1 MVFFYLTSR
10 LSLLYYYLSK
20 RQINNNREKRKIMAN
35 ALDAVLA
42 QYEQNTSKSNNGRQ
56 SISQEDRLKRYFT
69 TYLPKGTSSGQK
81 RVRILPTPDG
91 SSPFKEVWY
100 HEVQIDGKW
109 TKLYDPGKNDG
120 ERSPLT
126 EVYEEL
132 ISTGKESD
140 KDLARQ
146 YRPRKFYIV
155 KLIDRDNEDH
165 GPKFWRFK
173 DNYKQ
178 EGILDKI
185 IPIWKAKGDV
195 TDANEGRDLMVEL
208 SKAKTPKGIEYT
220 VVQTVMYDD
229 PCPIH
234 SEKSQMDEWM
244 TNELTWQ
251 DVYAQK
257 PVEYLEA
264 IARGETPV
272 WSSDLKKYVY
282 GDDSSEVVLGGS
294 NESTK
299 TEETTDPQ
307 SKMGVDTDLPF

>member
-1 MVFFYLTSR
+1 MG
-10 LSLLYYYLSK
+10 
-20 RQINNNREKRKIMAN
+20 N

-42 QYEQNTSKSNNGRQ
+42 QYEQNTQRSGGGKT

-69 TYLPKGTSSGQK
+69 TYLPKGTKSGQK
-81 RVRILPTPDG
+81 VIRILPTPDG

-132 ISTGKESD
+132 MSTGKDSD
-140 KDLARQ
+140 KELARQ

-155 KLIDRDNEDH
+155 KVIDRENEEH

-178 EGILDKI
+178 EGILDKV
-185 IPIWKAKGDV
+185 IPIWKQKGDV
-195 TDANEGRDLMVEL
+195 TDANEGRDLIVDL
-208 SKAKTPKGIEYT
+208 SKSKTPSGIEYT
-220 VVQTVMYDD
+220 VVKTIMYDD
-229 PCPIH
+229 PAPIH
-234 SEKSQMDEWM
+234 SDKSQMKEWVED
-244 TNELTWQ
+244 ELTWK
-251 DVYAQK
+251 DVYSQK

-272 WSSDLKKYVY
+272 WDTELKKYVY
-282 GDDSSEVVLGGS
+282 GDDTEVTLGGS
-294 NESTK
+294 VSSDSNVKVE
-299 TEETTDPQ
+299 DPQ
-307 SKMGVDTDLPF
+307 SGMEVDTDLPF

>member
-1 MVFFYLTSR
+1 MG
-10 LSLLYYYLSK
+10 
-20 RQINNNREKRKIMAN
+20 N

-42 QYEQNTSKSNNGRQ
+42 QYEQNTQRSGGGKT

-69 TYLPKGTSSGQK
+69 TYLPKGTKSGQK
-81 RVRILPTPDG
+81 VIRILPTPDG

-132 ISTGKESD
+132 MSTGKDSD
-140 KDLARQ
+140 KELARQ

-155 KLIDRDNEDH
+155 KVIDRENEEH

-185 IPIWKAKGDV
+185 IPIWKQKGDV
-195 TDANEGRDLMVEL
+195 TDSNEGRDLIVDL
-208 SKAKTPKGIEYT
+208 SKSKTPSGIEYT
-220 VVQTVMYDD
+220 VVKTIMYDD
-229 PCPIH
+229 PAPIH
-234 SEKSQMDEWM
+234 SDKSQMKEWVED
-244 TNELTWQ
+244 ELTWK

-272 WSSDLKKYVY
+272 WDTELKKYVY
-282 GDDSSEVVLGGS
+282 GDDTEVTLGGS
-294 NESTK
+294 VSSDSNVKVE
-299 TEETTDPQ
+299 DPQ
-307 SKMGVDTDLPF
+307 SGMEVDTDLPF

>member
-1 MVFFYLTSR
+1 
-10 LSLLYYYLSK
+10 
-20 RQINNNREKRKIMAN
+20 MAN

-42 QYEQNTSKSNNGRQ
+42 QYEQNTSKSNTGKQ

-120 ERSPLT
+120 GRSPLT

-229 PCPIH
+229 PCAIH
-234 SEKSQMDEWM
+234 TDESQMKEWM
-244 TNELTWQ
+244 TDELTWQ

-264 IARGETPV
+264 ISRGDTPV

-294 NESTK
+294 NQSTK
-299 TEETTDPQ
+299 TEESDDPQ
-307 SKMGVDTDLPF
+307 SSESVDTNLPF

>member
-1 MVFFYLTSR
+1 
-10 LSLLYYYLSK
+10 
-20 RQINNNREKRKIMAN
+20 MAN

-42 QYEQNTSKSNNGRQ
+42 QYEKNTTKNSGGNQ
-56 SISQEDRLKRYFT
+56 SMSQEDRLKRYFT
-69 TYLPKGTSSGQK
+69 TYLPKGTKSGQK
-81 RVRILPTPDG
+81 RVRILPTSDG

-126 EVYEEL
+126 EVYDEL
-132 ISTGKESD
+132 MSTGKETD
-140 KDLARQ
+140 KELARQ

-155 KLIDRDNEDH
+155 KLIDRENEED

-185 IPIWKAKGDV
+185 IPIWKAKGDI
-195 TDANEGRDLMVEL
+195 TDANEGRDLIIEL
-208 SKAKTPKGIEYT
+208 AKAKTPKGIEYT

-229 PCPIH
+229 PCPI
-234 SEKSQMDEWM
+234 SAEADQQKEWVED
-244 TNELTWQ
+244 ELTWQ

-272 WSSDLKKYVY
+272 WNSELKKYVY
-282 GDDSSEVVLGGS
+282 GDDEEMTIGGS
-294 NESTK
+294 SSSSTS
-299 TEETTDPQ
+299 EETHEDPQ
-307 SKMGVDTDLPF
+307 ADQEVDDDLPF

>member
-1 MVFFYLTSR
+1 MG
-10 LSLLYYYLSK
+10 
-20 RQINNNREKRKIMAN
+20 N

-42 QYEQNTSKSNNGRQ
+42 QYEKNTQRANNSGGN
-56 SISQEDRLKRYFT
+56 SMSQEDRLKRYFT
-69 TYLPKGTSSGQK
+69 TYLPKGTKSGQK
-81 RVRILPTPDG
+81 VIRILPTADG

-100 HEVQIDGKW
+100 HEVQVDGKW

-132 ISTGKESD
+132 MSTGKESD
-140 KDLARQ
+140 KELARQ

-155 KLIDRDNEDH
+155 KVIDRENEDH

-185 IPIWKAKGDV
+185 IPIWKQKGDV
-195 TDANEGRDLMVEL
+195 TDANEGRDLIVDL
-208 SKAKTPKGIEYT
+208 SKSKTPSGIEYT
-220 VVQTVMYDD
+220 VVKTIMYDD
-229 PCPIH
+229 PSPIH
-234 SEKSQMDEWM
+234 TDAAQMKEWVED
-244 TNELTWQ
+244 ELTWQ
-251 DVYAQK
+251 DVYSQK

-272 WSSDLKKYVY
+272 WDSELKKYVY
-282 GDDSSEVVLGGS
+282 GDDTETTFGGASESV
-294 NESTK
+294 TK
-299 TEETTDPQ
+299 TEEVSDPQ
-307 SKMGVDTDLPF
+307 ANAEVDDDLPF

>member
-1 MVFFYLTSR
+1 
-10 LSLLYYYLSK
+10 
-20 RQINNNREKRKIMAN
+20 MAN

-42 QYEQNTSKSNNGRQ
+42 QYEKNTAKTNNGNQ
-56 SISQEDRLKRYFT
+56 SMSQEDRLKRYFT
-69 TYLPKGTSSGQK
+69 TYLPKGTKSGQK

-132 ISTGKESD
+132 MSTGKESD
-140 KDLARQ
+140 KELARQ

-155 KLIDRDNEDH
+155 KLIDRENEDH

-195 TDANEGRDLMVEL
+195 TDANEGRDLIIEL

-229 PCPIH
+229 PCAIH
-234 SEKSQMDEWM
+234 EDSDQMKEWM
-244 TNELTWQ
+244 EDELTWQ

-272 WSSDLKKYVY
+272 WDSELKKYVY
-282 GDDSSEVVLGGS
+282 GEESEMSIGGS
-294 NESTK
+294 SNTVS
-299 TEETTDPQ
+299 EETVDPQ
-307 SKMGVDTDLPF
+307 SAMEVDDDLPF

>member
-1 MVFFYLTSR
+1 
-10 LSLLYYYLSK
+10 
-20 RQINNNREKRKIMAN
+20 MAN

-42 QYEQNTSKSNNGRQ
+42 QYEQNTSKSNTGRQ

-155 KLIDRDNEDH
+155 KLIDRENEDH

-229 PCPIH
+229 PCVIH
-234 SEKSQMDEWM
+234 TDESQMKEWM

-272 WSSDLKKYVY
+272 WNSDLKKYVY

-299 TEETTDPQ
+299 TEETTTDPQ
-307 SKMGVDTDLPF
+307 SKMGVDTNLPF

>member
-1 MVFFYLTSR
+1 MG
-10 LSLLYYYLSK
+10 
-20 RQINNNREKRKIMAN
+20 N

-42 QYEQNTSKSNNGRQ
+42 QYEKNTQRSNNSGANAM
-56 SISQEDRLKRYFT
+56 SQEDRLKRYFT
-69 TYLPKGTSSGQK
+69 TYLPKGTKSGQK
-81 RVRILPTPDG
+81 VIRILPTPDG

-100 HEVQIDGKW
+100 HEVQVDGKW

-132 ISTGKESD
+132 MSTGKESD
-140 KDLARQ
+140 KELARQ

-155 KLIDRDNEDH
+155 KLIDRENEED

-185 IPIWKAKGDV
+185 IPIWKQKGDV
-195 TDANEGRDLMVEL
+195 TDANEGRDLIVEL
-208 SKAKTPKGIEYT
+208 SKSKTPSGIEYT
-220 VVQTVMYDD
+220 VVKTIMYDD
-229 PCPIH
+229 PTPIH
-234 SEKSQMDEWM
+234 TDDTQMKEWVED
-244 TNELTWQ
+244 ELTWE
-251 DVYAQK
+251 DVYSQK

-272 WSSDLKKYVY
+272 WDSELKKYVY
-282 GDDSSEVVLGGS
+282 GDDTEVTLGGS
-294 NESTK
+294 SSVDSK
-299 TEETTDPQ
+299 VSDPQ
-307 SKMGVDTDLPF
+307 AGMEVDEDLPF

>member
-1 MVFFYLTSR
+1 
-10 LSLLYYYLSK
+10 
-20 RQINNNREKRKIMAN
+20 MAN

-42 QYEQNTSKSNNGRQ
+42 QYEQNTSKTNTGKQ

-69 TYLPKGTSSGQK
+69 TYLPKGTKSGQK

-100 HEVQIDGKW
+100 HEVQVDGKW

-229 PCPIH
+229 PCAIH
-234 SEKSQMDEWM
+234 TDESQMKEWM
-244 TNELTWQ
+244 TDELTWQ

-264 IARGETPV
+264 ISRGDTPV

-294 NESTK
+294 NQSTK
-299 TEETTDPQ
+299 TEESDDPQ
-307 SKMGVDTDLPF
+307 SSESVDTNLPF

>member
-1 MVFFYLTSR
+1 
-10 LSLLYYYLSK
+10 
-20 RQINNNREKRKIMAN
+20 MAN

-42 QYEQNTSKSNNGRQ
+42 QYEKNTTKSNNGKQ

-100 HEVQIDGKW
+100 HEVQIDGKL

-229 PCPIH
+229 PCAIH
-234 SEKSQMDEWM
+234 TDESQMKEWM

>member
-1 MVFFYLTSR
+1 
-10 LSLLYYYLSK
+10 
-20 RQINNNREKRKIMAN
+20 MAN

-42 QYEQNTSKSNNGRQ
+42 QYEQNTSKSNTGRQ

-229 PCPIH
+229 PCAIH
-234 SEKSQMDEWM
+234 TDESQMKEWM

-272 WSSDLKKYVY
+272 WSTDLKKYVY

-299 TEETTDPQ
+299 TEGTTDPQ

>member
-1 MVFFYLTSR
+1 
-10 LSLLYYYLSK
+10 
-20 RQINNNREKRKIMAN
+20 MAN

-42 QYEQNTSKSNNGRQ
+42 QYEKNTAKTNNGNQ
-56 SISQEDRLKRYFT
+56 SMSQEDRLKRYFT
-69 TYLPKGTSSGQK
+69 TYLPKGTKSGQK

-132 ISTGKESD
+132 MSTGKESD
-140 KDLARQ
+140 KELARQ

-155 KLIDRDNEDH
+155 KLIDRENEDH

-195 TDANEGRDLMVEL
+195 TDANEGRDLIIEL

-229 PCPIH
+229 PCAIH
-234 SEKSQMDEWM
+234 EDSDQMKEWM
-244 TNELTWQ
+244 EDELTWQ

-272 WSSDLKKYVY
+272 WDSELKKYVY
-282 GDDSSEVVLGGS
+282 GEESEMSIGGS
-294 NESTK
+294 TNTVS
-299 TEETTDPQ
+299 EETVDPQ
-307 SKMGVDTDLPF
+307 SEMEVDDDLPF

>member
-1 MVFFYLTSR
+1 MG
-10 LSLLYYYLSK
+10 
-20 RQINNNREKRKIMAN
+20 N

-42 QYEQNTSKSNNGRQ
+42 QYEKNTQRSNNTGA
-56 SISQEDRLKRYFT
+56 SAMSQEDRLKRYFT
-69 TYLPKGTSSGQK
+69 TYLPKGTKSGQK
-81 RVRILPTPDG
+81 VIRILPTPDG

-132 ISTGKESD
+132 MSTGKESD
-140 KDLARQ
+140 KELARQ

-155 KLIDRDNEDH
+155 KLIDRENEED

-185 IPIWKAKGDV
+185 IPIWKQKGDV
-195 TDANEGRDLMVEL
+195 TDANEGRDLIVEL
-208 SKAKTPKGIEYT
+208 SKSKTPSGIEYT
-220 VVQTVMYDD
+220 VVKTIMYDD
-229 PCPIH
+229 PTPIH
-234 SEKSQMDEWM
+234 TDAAQMKEWVED
-244 TNELTWQ
+244 ELTWE
-251 DVYAQK
+251 DVYSQK

-272 WSSDLKKYVY
+272 WDSELKKYVY
-282 GDDSSEVVLGGS
+282 GDDTEVTLGGS
-294 NESTK
+294 SSVDSK
-299 TEETTDPQ
+299 VSDPQ
-307 SKMGVDTDLPF
+307 AGMEVDEDLPF

>member
-1 MVFFYLTSR
+1 
-10 LSLLYYYLSK
+10 
-20 RQINNNREKRKIMAN
+20 MAN

-42 QYEQNTSKSNNGRQ
+42 QYEKNTTKNASGNQ
-56 SISQEDRLKRYFT
+56 SMSQEDRLKRYFT
-69 TYLPKGTSSGQK
+69 TYLPKGTKSGQK
-81 RVRILPTPDG
+81 RVRILPTSDG

-140 KDLARQ
+140 KELARQ

-155 KLIDRDNEDH
+155 KLIDRENEDH

-185 IPIWKAKGDV
+185 IPIWKAKGDI
-195 TDANEGRDLMVEL
+195 TDANEGRDLIIEL

-229 PCPIH
+229 PCSI
-234 SEKSQMDEWM
+234 SEDAEQQKEWVED
-244 TNELTWQ
+244 ELTWQ

-272 WSSDLKKYVY
+272 WDSELKKYVY
-282 GDDSSEVVLGGS
+282 GEEEEMTIGGS
-294 NESTK
+294 TNKKEK
-299 TEETTDPQ
+299 EEDVSDPQ
-307 SKMGVDTDLPF
+307 DSYDVDDDLPF

>member
-1 MVFFYLTSR
+1 MG
-10 LSLLYYYLSK
+10 
-20 RQINNNREKRKIMAN
+20 N

-42 QYEQNTSKSNNGRQ
+42 QYEKNTQ
-56 SISQEDRLKRYFT
+56 STGGGNKISQEDRLKRYFT
-69 TYLPKGTSSGQK
+69 TYLPKGTKSGQK
-81 RVRILPTPDG
+81 VIRILPTSDG

-109 TKLYDPGKNDG
+109 TKLFDPGKNDG

-132 ISTGKESD
+132 MSTGKEAD
-140 KDLARQ
+140 KELARQ

-155 KLIDRDNEDH
+155 KVIDRENEDH

-185 IPIWKAKGDV
+185 IPIWRQKGDV
-195 TDANEGRDLMVEL
+195 TDSNEGRDLIVDL
-208 SKAKTPKGIEYT
+208 SKAKTPSGIEYT
-220 VVQTVMYDD
+220 VVKTIMYDD
-229 PCPIH
+229 PAPIH
-234 SEKSQMDEWM
+234 VDKNQMKEWVED
-244 TNELTWQ
+244 ELTWN

-272 WSSDLKKYVY
+272 WDTELKKYVY
-282 GDDSSEVVLGGS
+282 GDDTEVTLGGS
-294 NESTK
+294 VASDSNTK
-299 TEETTDPQ
+299 VEDPQ
-307 SKMGVDTDLPF
+307 SGAKVDDDLPF

>member
-1 MVFFYLTSR
+1 
-10 LSLLYYYLSK
+10 
-20 RQINNNREKRKIMAN
+20 MAN

-42 QYEQNTSKSNNGRQ
+42 QYEKNTTKNNNGNQ
-56 SISQEDRLKRYFT
+56 SMSQEDRLKRYFT
-69 TYLPKGTSSGQK
+69 TYLPKGDKSGQK
-81 RVRILPTPDG
+81 RVRILPTSDG

-100 HEVQIDGKW
+100 HEVQVNGKW

-132 ISTGKESD
+132 MATGKESD
-140 KDLARQ
+140 KELARQ

-155 KLIDRDNEDH
+155 KLIDRDHEEH

-195 TDANEGRDLMVEL
+195 TDANEGRDLIIEL

-234 SEKSQMDEWM
+234 EDSDQMKEWIED
-244 TNELTWQ
+244 ELTWQ
-251 DVYAQK
+251 DVYSQK

-272 WSSDLKKYVY
+272 WDSELKKYVY
-282 GDDSSEVVLGGS
+282 GEESEMTIGGTKSSV
-294 NESTK
+294 NEDMD
-299 TEETTDPQ
+299 DPQ
-307 SKMGVDTDLPF
+307 DDMDIDDNLPF

>member
-1 MVFFYLTSR
+1 
-10 LSLLYYYLSK
+10 
-20 RQINNNREKRKIMAN
+20 MAN

-42 QYEQNTSKSNNGRQ
+42 QYEQNTSKSNTGKQ

-229 PCPIH
+229 PCAIH
-234 SEKSQMDEWM
+234 TDESQMKEWM
-244 TNELTWQ
+244 TDELTWQ

-264 IARGETPV
+264 ISRGDTPV
-272 WSSDLKKYVY
+272 WNSDLKKYVY

>member
-1 MVFFYLTSR
+1 
-10 LSLLYYYLSK
+10 
-20 RQINNNREKRKIMAN
+20 MAN

-42 QYEQNTSKSNNGRQ
+42 QYEKNTAKSNNGNQ

-69 TYLPKGTSSGQK
+69 TYLPKGTKSGQK

-140 KDLARQ
+140 KELARQ

-155 KLIDRDNEDH
+155 KLVDRDNEDH

-185 IPIWKAKGDV
+185 IPIWKAKGDI
-195 TDANEGRDLMVEL
+195 TDANEGRDLIIEL

-229 PCPIH
+229 PGVIH
-234 SEKSQMDEWM
+234 EDQAQMKEWM
-244 TNELTWQ
+244 EDELTWQ

-272 WSSDLKKYVY
+272 WDTELKKYVY
-282 GDDSSEVVLGGS
+282 GEDSEVTLGGS
-294 NESTK
+294 TTEK
-299 TEETTDPQ
+299 VEETKDPQ
-307 SKMGVDTDLPF
+307 EQMDVDTDLPF

>member
-1 MVFFYLTSR
+1 MG
-10 LSLLYYYLSK
+10 
-20 RQINNNREKRKIMAN
+20 N

-42 QYEQNTSKSNNGRQ
+42 QYEKNTQNTGGVNKM
-56 SISQEDRLKRYFT
+56 SQEDRLKRYFT
-69 TYLPKGTSSGQK
+69 TYLPKGSKSGQK
-81 RVRILPTPDG
+81 VIRILPTSDG

-132 ISTGKESD
+132 MSTGKESD
-140 KDLARQ
+140 KELARQ

-155 KLIDRDNEDH
+155 KVIDRENELE

-185 IPIWKAKGDV
+185 IPIWKQKGDI
-195 TDANEGRDLMVEL
+195 TNPNEGRDLIVDL
-208 SKAKTPKGIEYT
+208 SKSKTPTGIEYT
-220 VVQTVMYDD
+220 VVKTIMYDD
-229 PCPIH
+229 PSPIH
-234 SEKSQMDEWM
+234 ADAEQMKEWIEDE
-244 TNELTWQ
+244 TTWQ
-251 DVYAQK
+251 DVYSQK

-272 WSSDLKKYVY
+272 WDSELKKYVY
-282 GDDSSEVVLGGS
+282 GDEAETVFGGS
-294 NESTK
+294 SAPTTK
-299 TEETTDPQ
+299 TEEVIDPQ
-307 SKMGVDTDLPF
+307 EDAEADDDLPF